1 MCLMIQGNEFN
12 WSLSDENYSAG
23 WPVHKPKEAER
34 LWKAGQI
41 LTLAEEWLHHMD
53 EGNLE

>member
-1 MCLMIQGNEFN
+1 MCLMIRGNKFN

-23 WPVHKPKEAER
+23 GPVHKQKEAEG

-41 LTLAEEWLHHMD
+41 PTVAEE
-53 EGNLE
+53 